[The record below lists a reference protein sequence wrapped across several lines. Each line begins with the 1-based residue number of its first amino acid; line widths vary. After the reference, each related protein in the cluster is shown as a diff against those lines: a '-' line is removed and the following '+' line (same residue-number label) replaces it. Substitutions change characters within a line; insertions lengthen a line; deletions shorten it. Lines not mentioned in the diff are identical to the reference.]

1 MATDNSETHLRPL
14 VVSMA
19 EAGVLLNSGV
29 DKLYELI
36 EAEELDSYLE
46 GTRRK
51 ITMASIERLI
61 ERRLAA
67 RRGKL
72 DRSQLV
78 EKRLA
83 GRQTQARTRRARTNA
98 AERGSAA

>member
-1 MATDNSETHLRPL
+1 MASDNPEIQLRPL

-36 EAEELDSYLE
+36 HAEELDSYLE

-61 ERRLAA
+61 VRRLAA
-67 RRGKL
+67 KRGKL

-78 EKRLA
+78 ERRLA
-83 GRQTQARTRRARTNA
+83 TRRAQARTRRGRVSA